1 MGTIESTIV
10 VDIAFY
16 VLSIIVL
23 AGAIGVVTTKSV
35 FRAGVM
41 LIGSFFGAAGLFILM
56 RAEFIGVV
64 QILIYVGAISVLL
77 LFGTLMTRDV
87 EYASLTNNKK
97 VPGIVICATLLA
109 VFIFVIVTSQ
119 LDIQNISNT
128 AANDSYINA
137 IPYLAELLMN
147 DFVVVFE
154 IVSVLLLTAII
165 GGLMLVR
172 ENRS

>member
-10 VDIAFY
+10 VDLAFF

-23 AGAIGVVTTKSV
+23 VGAIGVVTTKSV

-41 LIGSFFGAAGLFILM
+41 LIGSFLGAAGLFILL

-97 VPGIVICATLLA
+97 VPAIVICAILLA

-119 LDIQNISNT
+119 LDIQNLSNGHG
-128 AANDSYINA
+128 NDSYINA
-137 IPYLAELLMN
+137 IPFLAELLMN
-147 DFVVVFE
+147 EFVIVFE
-154 IVSVLLLTAII
+154 IVSVLLLTAMI

-172 ENRS
+172 EK

>member
-1 MGTIESTIV
+1 MGNIESTIV
-10 VDIAFY
+10 VDLAFF

-23 AGAIGVVTTKSV
+23 VGAIGVVTTKSV

-41 LIGSFFGAAGLFILM
+41 LVGSFLGAAGLFILL

-97 VPGIVICATLLA
+97 IPAIIICGILVG
-109 VFIFVIVTSQ
+109 VFIYVIVTSQ
-119 LDIQNISNT
+119 LDIQNLSDG
-128 AANDSYINA
+128 AGNDSYINA
-137 IPYLAELLMN
+137 IPFLAELLMN

-172 ENRS
+172 EK

>member
-10 VDIAFY
+10 VDLAFF

-23 AGAIGVVTTKSV
+23 VGAIGVVTTKSV

-41 LIGSFFGAAGLFILM
+41 LIGSFLGAAGIFILL

-97 VPGIVICATLLA
+97 VPAIVICAILLA

-119 LDIQNISNT
+119 LDIQNLSNGHG
-128 AANDSYINA
+128 NDSYINA
-137 IPYLAELLMN
+137 IPFLAELLMN
-147 DFVVVFE
+147 EFVVVFE
-154 IVSVLLLTAII
+154 IVSVLLLTAMI

-172 ENRS
+172 EK

>member
-10 VDIAFY
+10 VDLAFF
-16 VLSIIVL
+16 VLSIILLV
-23 AGAIGVVTTKSV
+23 GAIGVVTTKSV

-41 LIGSFFGAAGLFILM
+41 LIGSFLGAAGLFILL

-97 VPGIVICATLLA
+97 VPAIVICAILLA

-119 LDIQNISNT
+119 LDIQNLSNGHG
-128 AANDSYINA
+128 NDSYINA
-137 IPYLAELLMN
+137 IPFLAELLMN
-147 DFVVVFE
+147 EFVIVFE
-154 IVSVLLLTAII
+154 IVSVLLLTAMI

-172 ENRS
+172 EK

>member
-10 VDIAFY
+10 VDLAFF

-41 LIGSFFGAAGLFILM
+41 LIGSFLGAAGIFILL

-97 VPGIVICATLLA
+97 VPAIVICAVLLA

-119 LDIQNISNT
+119 LDIQNLSNGHG
-128 AANDSYINA
+128 NDSYINA
-137 IPYLAELLMN
+137 IPFLAELLMN
-147 DFVVVFE
+147 EFVIVFE
-154 IVSVLLLTAII
+154 IVSVLLLTAMI

-172 ENRS
+172 EK

>member
-10 VDIAFY
+10 VDLAFF

-23 AGAIGVVTTKSV
+23 VGAIGVVTTKSV

-41 LIGSFFGAAGLFILM
+41 LIGSFLGAAGLFILL

-97 VPGIVICATLLA
+97 VPAIVICAILLA

-119 LDIQNISNT
+119 LDIQNLSNGHG
-128 AANDSYINA
+128 NDSYINA
-137 IPYLAELLMN
+137 IPFLAELLMN
-147 DFVVVFE
+147 EFVVVFE
-154 IVSVLLLTAII
+154 IVSVLLLTAMI

-172 ENRS
+172 EK

>member
-10 VDIAFY
+10 VDMAFY

-35 FRAGVM
+35 FRAGIM
-41 LIGSFFGAAGLFILM
+41 LIASFLGAAGLFILL

-97 VPGIVICATLLA
+97 IPGIAICGVLLA
-109 VFIFVIVTSQ
+109 VFIFVILTSK
-119 LDIQNISNT
+119 LDIQIISGT
-128 AANDSYINA
+128 GGDDSYVNA

-147 DFVVVFE
+147 EFVIVFE
-154 IVSVLLLTAII
+154 IVSVLLLSAII

-172 ENRS
+172 ENKS

>member
-10 VDIAFY
+10 VDLAFF

-41 LIGSFFGAAGLFILM
+41 LIGSFLGAAGIFILL

-97 VPGIVICATLLA
+97 VPAIVICAVLLA
-109 VFIFVIVTSQ
+109 VFIFVIVTSR
-119 LDIQNISNT
+119 LDIQNLSNGHG
-128 AANDSYINA
+128 NDSYINA
-137 IPYLAELLMN
+137 IPFLAELLMN
-147 DFVVVFE
+147 EFVIVFE
-154 IVSVLLLTAII
+154 IVSVLLLTAMI

-172 ENRS
+172 EN

>member
-10 VDIAFY
+10 VDLAFF

-23 AGAIGVVTTKSV
+23 VGAIGVVTTKSV

-41 LIGSFFGAAGLFILM
+41 LIGSFLGAAGLFILL

-97 VPGIVICATLLA
+97 VPAIVICAVLLA

-119 LDIQNISNT
+119 LDIQNLSNGHG
-128 AANDSYINA
+128 NDSYINA
-137 IPYLAELLMN
+137 IPFLAELLMN
-147 DFVVVFE
+147 EFVVVFE
-154 IVSVLLLTAII
+154 IVSVLLLTAMI

-172 ENRS
+172 EK

>member
-41 LIGSFFGAAGLFILM
+41 LIGSFFGAAGVFLLM

-128 AANDSYINA
+128 AGNLSLIH
-137 IPYLAELLMN
+137 I
-147 DFVVVFE
+147 
-154 IVSVLLLTAII
+154 
-165 GGLMLVR
+165 
-172 ENRS
+172 

>member
-1 MGTIESTIV
+1 MCIR
-10 VDIAFY
+10 D
-16 VLSIIVL
+16 
-23 AGAIGVVTTKSV
+23 
-35 FRAGVM
+35 R
-41 LIGSFFGAAGLFILM
+41 
-56 RAEFIGVV
+56 
-64 QILIYVGAISVLL
+64 IYVGAISVLL

-128 AANDSYINA
+128 AGNDSYINA

-147 DFVVVFE
+147 EFVVVFE